1 MGEAIITNEK
11 AGMQTDVWFCS
22 AFLLIIYKV
31 YVCCFNLLLNRQTA
45 DSFSLW
51 RSPFRVRY

>member
-31 YVCCFNLLLNRQTA
+31 YVCCFNLLLNRQTK
-45 DSFSLW
+45 DNLSS
-51 RSPFRVRY
+51 